1 MRYRILV
8 TALGVLV
15 AIAEFTTSVQ
25 AQPNVSSNPET
36 GQYTLSG
43 NSFVGIESR
52 TVEDDF
58 KNFFLE
64 DSSSTEV
71 NTSRSNND
79 LINRNGVVWQIS
91 ENLQVVANRP
101 IYPSVNP
108 VPWRQNL
115 PLTNQPLNGPERVE
129 VQLGFD

>member
-1 MRYRILV
+1 MRHTIL

-25 AQPNVSSNPET
+25 AQPKVSSNPET
-36 GQYTLSG
+36 GQFTLSG
-43 NSFVGIESR
+43 NSLVGIESR

-58 KNFFLE
+58 NKFFLE
-64 DSSSTEV
+64 DSSTLQLNS
-71 NTSRSNND
+71 SRNNND

-91 ENLQVVANRP
+91 ENVQLVANRP

-108 VPWRQNL
+108 VPWRQHL
-115 PLTNQPLNGPERVE
+115 PLTNQPLNSAERVE
-129 VQLGFD
+129 VQLSLD

>member
-1 MRYRILV
+1 MRHTIL

-15 AIAEFTTSVQ
+15 AIAGFTSSVQ
-25 AQPNVSSNPET
+25 AQPKVSSNPET
-36 GQYTLSG
+36 GQFTLSE
-43 NSFVGIESR
+43 NSLAGIESR

-58 KNFFLE
+58 NKFFLE
-64 DSSSTEV
+64 GSSSSEL
-71 NTSRSNND
+71 NTSRNNND